1 MRFICRM
8 EQIKVGSAIAPCI
21 PYATGRSTTLT
32 PGCCNGVRGLNNA
45 ARTTADRQAACRC
58 LKSLAGTI
66 KSLNIG
72 TAAGIPGK
80 CGVNVGFPISLSTDC
95 NKY

>member
-1 MRFICRM
+1 M
-8 EQIKVGSAIAPCI
+8 EDGGCTVGTAIAPCI
-21 PYATGRSTTLT
+21 SYATGRGSLT
-32 PGCCNGVRGLNNA
+32 QGCCNGVSGLNNA
-45 ARTTADRQAACRC
+45 ASTTADRQAACRC